1 MLMIIKLQVT
11 VGHLTGA
18 VQQAVDRRL
27 LHSCFWDVLCVFTR
41 PFVQRR
47 LSYKMLIPWGKHVP
61 YAQ

>member
-47 LSYKMLIPWGKHVP
+47 LSYKMLIP
-61 YAQ
+61 